1 MNINSFGSGCCSLP
15 LKVLIVFF
23 LFAASAFADQQL
35 DRLGEAAVKDGLT
48 EGAVIL
54 VRQNG
59 RVLHSGAYGTAA
71 EGSVFDLASLTKVYA
86 ATLAVMRLTDLGLI
100 DPSDKVGR
108 FFPQFREGEKAGV
121 TVEHLLRHRA
131 GLPAWEPLYCAEK
144 PKDYLLNMP
153 LQYPPG
159 SERIYSDLGFM
170 ILGMIAEQVSGMSL
184 DEFVNEQ
191 FYKPMGLKTAGFK
204 PADVSGVMPTL
215 YGGFE
220 AAMIKDGAC
229 RKRFREEVLKGAVND
244 GNARMVFGGAAGH
257 AGLFSS
263 AEDLAALTEMI
274 TDGKHIKPETVRRF
288 MLKDE
293 AGQGMGFAMTV
304 QSLHA
309 EGITNGTFG
318 HLGFTG
324 TSAVSVP
331 EKGLSVIILTNRQM
345 KGLDKKGR
353 YPDLREFRK
362 AVFGE
367 SVRLADKSVLK

>member
-1 MNINSFGSGCCSLP
+1 MNINSFGSSLRLLP
-15 LKVLIVFF
+15 LRISIIFF
-23 LFAASAFADQQL
+23 LFVFSASADQRL
-35 DRLGEAAVKDGLT
+35 DSLGEAAVKNGLT

-59 RVLHSGAYGTAA
+59 SVLHSGAYGTAE

-86 ATLAVMRLTDLGLI
+86 ATLAVMRLTDLGLV
-100 DPSDKVGR
+100 DPSDKAGR
-108 FFPQFREGEKAGV
+108 FFPQFREGEKARV
-121 TVEHLLRHRA
+121 TVDHLLRHSS
-131 GLPAWEPLYCAEK
+131 GLPAWKPLYCAEN
-144 PKDYLLNMP
+144 PKEHLLNMP

-170 ILGMIAEQVSGMSL
+170 LLGMIVEKAGGMPL

-215 YGGFE
+215 FGGFE
-220 AAMIKDGAC
+220 AAMADDASCSEKFE
-229 RKRFREEVLKGAVND
+229 KKNLKGQVND
-244 GNARMVFGGAAGH
+244 GNARMAFGGSAGH

-274 TDGKHIKPETVRRF
+274 TDGKYIKPETVRRF

-293 AGQGMGFAMTV
+293 AGQGMGFAMTE

-309 EGITNGTFG
+309 EGITEAAFG

-331 EKGLSVIILTNRQM
+331 GKRLTVIILTNRQM
-345 KGLDKKGR
+345 KGLDEKGR

-362 AVFGE
+362 AVFSE
-367 SVRLADKSVLK
+367 AVRLSEKNMLK